1 MELEK
6 YIHTYSNTIP
16 FEFCD
21 QIIEEYENSDDWVPG
36 TVNDYNVCLLYT
48 SPSPRD

>member
-1 MELEK
+1 MKLEK

-21 QIIEEYENSDDWVPG
+21 QIIEEYENSDDWV
-36 TVNDYNVCLLYT
+36 TE
-48 SPSPRD
+48 